1 MTCYDARKVSWFSII
16 KKKKNTWEILKS
28 YWETMVACSSP
39 CEDHCPIIHPTFSG
53 LLITRQLRLY
63 TFGPSQYS
71 IATSV
76 AEDRR
81 VMMLVAIV
89 TGWQLEIK
97 PQWHKCETNAVGK
110 SWHKMIS
117 ILCKLA
123 FLALW
128 LTFLLMLSVSTCGTS
143 LSFSPK
149 AFSISDTRQTQQRH
163 VTNWDK

>member
-1 MTCYDARKVSWFSII
+1 MTCYDAPKESRFSII
-16 KKKKNTWEILKS
+16 KKTWEILKS
-28 YWETMVACSSP
+28 YWETMA
-39 CEDHCPIIHPTFSG
+39 DHCPITHATFSG

-97 PQWHKCETNAVGK
+97 PQRHKCETNAVGK
-110 SWHKMIS
+110 SWHRMIS

-163 VTNWDK
+163 VTNWNK